1 MAGGGS
7 TVVGGSGSGGS
18 GGGSADYA
26 DEAGHAQTAEE
37 ATHATSADHAT
48 STANLDTN
56 STDWQ
61 KILRKDVADTAAEII
76 TFAKG
81 IVSTLVS
88 KFKAG
93 ILIGY
98 NDQFGIDA
106 NGDTIVRDIS
116 SRNITADG
124 SVTAATL
131 IANALKNP
139 AFVAAVNMIGK
150 GFGVSIDAN
159 GKSTLQTDDLVVLGQ
174 MIVNSLNIREVSYIG
189 GTFLLTPSGSTVAKV
204 MPLYADSTAHI
215 QYSQYWSTTE
225 SYYQVGYRLMW
236 KAEDGTTGTM
246 NYWSVGDMAY
256 CHTYNITVAGDYT
269 TEANR
274 HYWRL
279 VVGKGTV
286 TISGE
291 TFHYADVADIDTVYI
306 PNIPTAIQGR
316 ENNSGSVPVEG
327 DKVVCLGSMT
337 DSTRRGAVQITAEG
351 EASIGIYDGINAYTS
366 LSNYEIHYLSKT
378 IVRMRSDKFTWRSS
392 GGTLR
397 TQANFESGIAQA
409 GIDIDNGEINLIA
422 GKVNFKTSGGQT
434 NPKISIDPSTGT
446 LNAVDGNFEG
456 TVKAVNL
463 YVAMM
468 LVWNNAKC
476 WSLDVEP
483 TANHTTYFWYH
494 TLCTESGFITYQNN
508 MLGSGNRYSV
518 GDIIPY
524 DKTKDT
530 ADFFDPSGGAFG
542 WIGIGYFL
550 PYTKESSVI
559 QVVDDD
565 LGQLLDG
572 ISIPAA
578 KDYPGKRIE
587 IYNRTSSNTVKVYAR
602 EVSGSVAHQ
611 FYNRISGYP
620 TYDATYAF
628 VGWDM
633 AVGRKLTLYS
643 DGTYWLVVSYE
654 KIEDDRQGGPIS

>member
-1 MAGGGS
+1 MKTLNRTGIQRMAGGGS

-159 GKSTLQTDDLVVLGQ
+159 GKSTLQTDDLLVLGQ

-236 KAEDGTTGTM
+236 KADDGTTGTM

-456 TVKAVNL
+456 TVKADTL
-463 YVAMM
+463 YMSYEEVF
-468 LVWNNAKC
+468 LYYNVDISPVDIVDRLSYLPNN
-476 WSLDVEP
+476 
-483 TANHTTYFWYH
+483 
-494 TLCTESGFITYQNN
+494 
-508 MLGSGNRYSV
+508 
-518 GDIIPY
+518 
-524 DKTKDT
+524 
-530 ADFFDPSGGAFG
+530 
-542 WIGIGYFL
+542 
-550 PYTKESSVI
+550 
-559 QVVDDD
+559 
-565 LGQLLDG
+565 
-572 ISIPAA
+572 
-578 KDYPGKRIE
+578 
-587 IYNRTSSNTVKVYAR
+587 IYVRTSSRYSEINYFSVRLPEATDYDGHVVDFYGQNLYNTSAQYYTQIRIEGPSTQPGLFLPGTTPSAPA
-602 EVSGSVAHQ
+602 EGQIIVA
-611 FYNRISGYP
+611 N
-620 TYDATYAF
+620 
-628 VGWDM
+628 
-633 AVGRKLTLYS
+633 LTKTSDGAEPWHVRVIS
-643 DGTYWLVVSYE
+643 DGTCWRLLDYTNVYLIQS
-654 KIEDDRQGGPIS
+654 

>member
-159 GKSTLQTDDLVVLGQ
+159 GKSTLQTDDLLVLGQ

-225 SYYQVGYRLMW
+225 SYYKVGYRLMW
-236 KAEDGTTGTM
+236 KADDGTTGTM

-456 TVKAVNL
+456 TVKADTLYMSYEEIFLNYNVDTSPIDIVDRLSYLPNNIYVKTSSRYSEINYFSVRLPEATDYDGHVVDFYGQNL
-463 YVAMM
+463 YNTSAQYYTQIRIGGPSTQPGLFLPGTTPSTPADGQIIVAN
-468 LVWNNAKC
+468 L
-476 WSLDVEP
+476 
-483 TANHTTYFWYH
+483 T
-494 TLCTESGFITYQNN
+494 
-508 MLGSGNRYSV
+508 
-518 GDIIPY
+518 
-524 DKTKDT
+524 KT
-530 ADFFDPSGGAFG
+530 SGGAEP
-542 WIGIGYFL
+542 WHVR
-550 PYTKESSVI
+550 VI
-559 QVVDDD
+559 
-565 LGQLLDG
+565 
-572 ISIPAA
+572 
-578 KDYPGKRIE
+578 
-587 IYNRTSSNTVKVYAR
+587 
-602 EVSGSVAHQ
+602 
-611 FYNRISGYP
+611 
-620 TYDATYAF
+620 
-628 VGWDM
+628 
-633 AVGRKLTLYS
+633 S
-643 DGTYWLVVSYE
+643 DGTCWRLLDYTNVYLIQS
-654 KIEDDRQGGPIS
+654 